1 MRLKFTATA
10 LKDLHRLKEFIS
22 KKNPLAATKYI
33 NQLLKVIRQLLI
45 QPKLGK
51 VLDEEPLVRQLMAG
65 DYIVRYAVR
74 DELIY
79 ILKIWHGK
87 EER

>member
-22 KKNPLAATKYI
+22 KKNPVAATKYI

-51 VLDEEPLVRQLMAG
+51 VIDERSEERRV
-65 DYIVRYAVR
+65 
-74 DELIY
+74 
-79 ILKIWHGK
+79 GK
-87 EER
+87 EC